1 MTRYLVSF
9 DDGTMHIP
17 DGEFDAI
24 SEAAHRVLRD
34 AKAAGV
40 YISGGG
46 LLSQQAT
53 IVDVDGQVSLGDFPE
68 RKAVLG
74 GFVILELPDREAAIH
89 WAARI
94 AVSCRCAQEIREI
107 MHDPEA

>member
-1 MTRYLVSF
+1 MTRYLVSL

-17 DGEFDAI
+17 DGQFEAV

-46 LLSQQAT
+46 LLTQQAT
-53 IVDVDGQVSLGDFPE
+53 IVAPDGSVKLGDFPE

-74 GFVILELPDREAAIH
+74 GFVILDLPDREAAVA
-89 WAARI
+89 WAARF
-94 AVSCRCAQEIREI
+94 ATACGCAQEVREM